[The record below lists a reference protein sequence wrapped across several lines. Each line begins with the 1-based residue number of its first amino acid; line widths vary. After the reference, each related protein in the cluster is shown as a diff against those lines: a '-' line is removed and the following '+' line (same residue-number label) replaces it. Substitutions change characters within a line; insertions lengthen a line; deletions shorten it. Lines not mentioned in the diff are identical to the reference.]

1 MSVHK
6 EGEGYSYWPGYVDA
20 LTNIVLNLLF
30 LVAIFVIGV
39 AALGLVASQRKEVP
53 VGAVVSSAP
62 QTVVERFKDVV
73 RNIIVSSPSTVDGDG
88 VEKNKPSVA
97 VEKIEKTSDATV
109 IKLVFAQDAY
119 LINKAEEAGVLRQL
133 SSVLQTAGKKIVIWT
148 ASQPDDA
155 LLVRGNMTR
164 LLSVRNMLLR
174 HGISGDLI
182 EVRIVPQAP
191 MSKTTGHVFIE
202 INKEDGYVENK

>member
-1 MSVHK
+1 
-6 EGEGYSYWPGYVDA
+6 
-20 LTNIVLNLLF
+20 
-30 LVAIFVIGV
+30 
-39 AALGLVASQRKEVP
+39 
-53 VGAVVSSAP
+53 
-62 QTVVERFKDVV
+62 V
-73 RNIIVSSPSTVDGDG
+73 RNIIVSSPSAVDGDG